1 MKNTLIFL
9 FVIFI
14 TPFFII
20 SQCDT
25 YTFQSIEL
33 GEDFIN
39 LEAFQ
44 KLEICEGEGI
54 ITAGSET
61 FYIQKAFVN
70 EHQEFV
76 YDIQEAQGYWP
87 TIGFVK
93 ISKDFSLVQVKFM
106 SSMVTYRVTTP

>member
-1 MKNTLIFL
+1 MNGSFLIL
-9 FVIFI
+9 FCSINLLI
-14 TPFFII
+14 L
-20 SQCDT
+20 SQCIS
-25 YTFQSIEL
+25 YTFHSIEL

-44 KLEICEGEGI
+44 KLEICEGVGK

-61 FYIQKAFVN
+61 FYIQKAYVN

-93 ISKDFSLVQVKFM
+93 ISKDFTLAQVKFL
-106 SSMVTYRVTTP
+106 SSMVTYRVTKP

>member
-1 MKNTLIFL
+1 MKASFLIL
-9 FVIFI
+9 FCSINLFI
-14 TPFFII
+14 L
-20 SQCDT
+20 SQCDSFT
-25 YTFQSIEL
+25 YQSIEL

-39 LEAFQ
+39 LDAFQ
-44 KLEICEGEGI
+44 KLEVCEGEGT

-61 FYIQKAFVN
+61 FYIQKAYLN

-93 ISKDFSLVQVKFM
+93 ISKDFTLAQIKFM
-106 SSMVTYRVTTP
+106 SSMVTYRVTKP

>member
-1 MKNTLIFL
+1 MKILLLILFCSIESLFL
-9 FVIFI
+9 
-14 TPFFII
+14 

-25 YTFQSIEL
+25 YSFQSIEL

-61 FYIQKAFVN
+61 FYIQKAYVN

-93 ISKDFSLVQVKFM
+93 ISKDFSLAQVKFM

>member
-1 MKNTLIFL
+1 MKNIILTI
-9 FVIFI
+9 IFI
-14 TPFFII
+14 QTFSLVIL

-33 GEDFIN
+33 GEVFIN
-39 LEAFQ
+39 LEALQ
-44 KLEICEGEGI
+44 KLKICEGEGI

-61 FYIQKAFVN
+61 FYIQKAYVN

-93 ISKDFSLVQVKFM
+93 ISKDFSLAQVKFM
-106 SSMVTYRVTTP
+106 SSIVTYRVTTP